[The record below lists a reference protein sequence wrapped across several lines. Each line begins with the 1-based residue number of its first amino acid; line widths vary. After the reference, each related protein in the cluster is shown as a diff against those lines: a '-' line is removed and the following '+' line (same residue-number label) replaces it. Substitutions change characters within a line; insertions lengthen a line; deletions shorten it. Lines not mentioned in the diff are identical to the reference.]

1 MLQKII
7 KGEFKVLK
15 KFNNNKG
22 SQTLEFVMLS
32 PILIFILFGVI
43 ILGLTIFSWVIVVD
57 SAREASRAEALGLAS
72 ADVKAE
78 EVLKGSG
85 LNTDSDRLT
94 VEKRETDNY
103 VTVKV
108 SYKQPTFI
116 PMLPVLFGG
125 DAWDDYFVVSAK
137 SQFKKETE

>member
-1 MLQKII
+1 
-7 KGEFKVLK
+7 
-15 KFNNNKG
+15 
-22 SQTLEFVMLS
+22 MLS

-43 ILGLTIFSWVIVVD
+43 ILGLTIFSWVIVAD

-94 VEKRETDNY
+94 IEKRETDNY

-108 SYKQPTFI
+108 SYKQPTFV

-125 DAWDDYFVVSAK
+125 DAWDDYFIVSAK

>member
-1 MLQKII
+1 MIR
-7 KGEFKVLK
+7 

-43 ILGLTIFSWVIVVD
+43 ILGLTIFSWVIVAD

-94 VEKRETDNY
+94 IEKRETDNY

-108 SYKQPTFI
+108 SYKQPTFV

-125 DAWDDYFVVSAK
+125 DAWDDYFIVSAK